1 MLEAEPEDVLVKV
14 EVEVDEDD
22 IMETEELVL
31 TRVDEIVGL
40 LAATADREEVVIPTF
55 IRGVATAN
63 VFGYSIRPA
72 SNIRIYLT
80 DGVCKEHC

>member
-1 MLEAEPEDVLVKV
+1 LLEAEPEDVLVKV

-31 TRVDEIVGL
+31 TGVDEIAGL
-40 LAATADREEVVIPTF
+40 LAATADREEVVSPTF

-63 VFGYSIRPA
+63 KYLGIVFA
-72 SNIRIYLT
+72 LQAM
-80 DGVCKEHC
+80 